1 MNDDMKIVVWRWI
14 ERANQDLRSARND
27 LKDDPPITNNAC
39 FHTQQCAEKVLKAY
53 LVTRHQHV
61 EKTHDLTDIL
71 KKCIQQDS
79 EFFILKDDVVMLN
92 NYAVTTRY
100 PDNWRE
106 IPVEEAVEAIEN
118 AERIFEFIINK
129 LEKHLGKYEV

>member
-53 LVTRHQHV
+53 LVTRHQM
-61 EKTHDLTDIL
+61 L
-71 KKCIQQDS
+71 KKHTI
-79 EFFILKDDVVMLN
+79 
-92 NYAVTTRY
+92 
-100 PDNWRE
+100 
-106 IPVEEAVEAIEN
+106 
-118 AERIFEFIINK
+118 
-129 LEKHLGKYEV
+129 